1 MKPLVYPSDWLFRD
15 PPPPLADFGRRLLA
29 EGDSWF
35 TIGTL
40 NLADASNLLF
50 TLQFAK
56 STAIINCAY
65 PGDTL
70 SHIASNLRDPHFD
83 SLLRGPKFKSF
94 WEAIL
99 LSAGGNDLIDA
110 AQAPP
115 TVAGGQPAPL
125 AKRLLLTPA
134 EAAQQVPA
142 IAGAAR
148 FVSEPGWTALSGYL
162 RANLAEIVRRRDLGP
177 SAGRPLFLHT
187 YSTPTVWRHGTLGA
201 TDGWLFKAFTVYGIA
216 PVDRQPIAD
225 LHFDRLRR
233 LLLSID
239 QGSLTGDALPHV
251 HVFDS
256 ASEVKLLPPDP
267 QLMST
272 SGDWVN
278 EIHPSPSGYK
288 KLGAAFGDFID
299 DVLSQY
305 PG

>member
-1 MKPLVYPSDWLFRD
+1 MKPLVYPADWLSRD
-15 PPPPLADFGRRLLA
+15 PAPPLADFGRRLLA

-50 TLQFAK
+50 QLQFAR
-56 STAIINCAY
+56 STAIVNCAY
-65 PGDTL
+65 PSDTL
-70 SHIASNLRDPHFD
+70 SHIVSNLRDPYFD
-83 SLLRGPKFKSF
+83 RLLRRRNFASF

-110 AQAPP
+110 AQSPP
-115 TVAGGQPAPL
+115 TVANGQPAPL
-125 AKRLLLTPA
+125 AERLLFTPA
-134 EAAQQVPA
+134 EAAQQPPA
-142 IAGAAR
+142 ETDAAR
-148 FVSEPGWTALSGYL
+148 FVSEPGWTALAGYL
-162 RANLAEIVRRRDLGP
+162 RANLAEIVNRRDQGP

-187 YSTPTVWRHGTLGA
+187 YSTPTVWRHGTLGSNE
-201 TDGWLFKAFTVYGIA
+201 GWLFKAFTIYGIA
-216 PVDRQPIAD
+216 PADQQPIAD
-225 LHFDRLRR
+225 LLFDRLRR
-233 LLLSID
+233 LLLSVD
-239 QGSLTGDALPHV
+239 QGSPTGDALPHV

-256 ASEVKLLPPDP
+256 ASKVNLVSPDP
-267 QLMST
+267 QATST

-299 DVLSQY
+299 NVLAQY